1 MRATLTDPKTQQRIH
16 FDRADLVALL
26 SQLSEAERAELQ
38 VAVEANLREE
48 REDLARRLDAALERR
63 RGLDAK
69 VSRLTAERDTI
80 SKELDAFRQRGPVA
94 AARAAEREA
103 VRERY
108 LAVDYERARHAKWAE
123 EASDEVQALRW
134 KVSFNHKRGG

>member
-63 RGLDAK
+63 RGLDAT
-69 VSRLTAERDTI
+69 VSRLTAERDAL
-80 SKELDAFRQRGPVA
+80 SQELDAFRQAGPLTPARA
-94 AARAAEREA
+94 AAREA
-103 VRERY
+103 LRARY
-108 LAVDYERARHAKWAE
+108 NVAYDERARHAQLAE
-123 EASDEVQALRW
+123 AASQAVQVLRW
-134 KVSFNHKRGG
+134 KIASPRRSG